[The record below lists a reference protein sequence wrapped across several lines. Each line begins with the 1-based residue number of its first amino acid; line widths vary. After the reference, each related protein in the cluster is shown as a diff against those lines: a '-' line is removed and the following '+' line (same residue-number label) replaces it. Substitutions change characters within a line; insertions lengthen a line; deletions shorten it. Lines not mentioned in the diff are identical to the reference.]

1 MKFETL
7 NGVLTF
13 VLGVLVVLGV
23 IMAVRII
30 SLTHEYRTLQKQA
43 VIYQTVIAQT
53 QGAYNDAV
61 VYNQRYQDPVLAQ
74 ILRSA
79 TKPAGR

>member
-1 MKFETL
+1 MKCETL

>member
-43 VIYQTVIAQT
+43 VIYQTIIAQT